1 MRIAADTNVLVRAAI
16 RDDPQQAAL
25 AIQLLESAE
34 TIVLTLPALCEFV
47 WVTTRAYGRGA
58 DEVAASLRRL
68 IASPTARVDRPAVEA
83 GLAFLEQGGD
93 FADGVIGF
101 EGRRLGGPVFTSFDR
116 DAVRLIAANGG
127 ETHLLAPSA
136 E

>member
-1 MRIAADTNVLVRAAI
+1 MFWCEPLFVTI
-16 RDDPQQAAL
+16 RNRPL

-83 GLAFLEQGGD
+83 GAAFLEQGGD
-93 FADGVIGF
+93 FAGGDD
-101 EGRRLGGPVFTSFDR
+101 RREWLWRG
-116 DAVRLIAANGG
+116 DAGM
-127 ETHLLAPSA
+127 S
-136 E
+136 